1 MCSSMLPLKFVVYS
15 KYHSAHSE
23 NRDQRTRQVVATRG
37 YKQWKFI
44 TRQALKGGRD
54 RLQEAVVTE
63 RFQL

>member
-1 MCSSMLPLKFVVYS
+1 M
-15 KYHSAHSE
+15 
-23 NRDQRTRQVVATRG
+23 RQVVATRG

-44 TRQALKGGRD
+44 TRQALKGGRY